1 MVFFICSRIESSKLE
16 DDLFIP
22 KLGECQLECV
32 NRIGTLMF
40 KVKKEKRSY
49 DDKFK
54 GNMIGGICNIDETVI
69 TYKVNFLHSFKVRV
83 EFK

>member
-1 MVFFICSRIESSKLE
+1 MVFFKCSRIESSKQE

-32 NRIGTLMF
+32 NRIGTLML

-54 GNMIGGICNIDETVI
+54 ENMNGICKSDETVI
-69 TYKVNFLHSFKVRV
+69 TYKVNFFI
-83 EFK
+83 FI

>member
-1 MVFFICSRIESSKLE
+1 MVFFKCSRIESSKQE

-32 NRIGTLMF
+32 NRIGTLML

-49 DDKFK
+49 DDKF
-54 GNMIGGICNIDETVI
+54 
-69 TYKVNFLHSFKVRV
+69 
-83 EFK
+83 